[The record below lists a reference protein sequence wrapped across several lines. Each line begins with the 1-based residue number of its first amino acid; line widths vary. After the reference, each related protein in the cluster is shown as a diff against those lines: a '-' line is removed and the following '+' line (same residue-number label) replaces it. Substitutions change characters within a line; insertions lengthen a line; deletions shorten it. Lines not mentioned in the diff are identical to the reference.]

1 MATKISDLTNL
12 VTVAGG
18 DLLVVVDEV
27 ANSASIETKKVT
39 VNNFFDSLGVS
50 ATQSATVTHSGNT
63 LSIGTS
69 GMIVNNY
76 IFTDTRI
83 TSQSNSAPY
92 SNTLSTVASNVAT
105 SANAHNM
112 KFVFGGSIQG
122 SIANDSDGVPTVTIT
137 SSEDILQ
144 NPQYN
149 TVRVSKLN
157 ISGQATPAN
166 NSYVNSTFEVIAGDQ
181 FYDNNYIYVA
191 VSNTEIKRI
200 AISAF

>member
-27 ANSASIETKKVT
+27 ANSTSIETKKVT
-39 VNNFFDSLGVS
+39 VNNFLDSLGIS

>member
-12 VTVAGG
+12 VTVAGS

-27 ANSASIETKKVT
+27 ANSAAIETKKVT
-39 VNNFFDSLGVS
+39 VNNFFDSLGVT

-63 LSIGTS
+63 LSIGTT
-69 GMIVNNY
+69 GMIVNTY
-76 IFTDTRI
+76 VFTSERV
-83 TSQSNSAPY
+83 TSQLNVAPY
-92 SNTLSTVASNVAT
+92 SNTLSTVASNLVT
-105 SANAHNM
+105 TANASNM
-112 KFVFGGSIQG
+112 NFIFGGSIQG
-122 SIANDSDGVPTVTIT
+122 SIANDSEGVPTITIT

-149 TVRVSKLN
+149 TVRVKKLN
-157 ISGQATPAN
+157 ITGQATPAN
-166 NSYVNSTFEVIAGDQ
+166 NSYVNSTFEVVAGDQ

>member
-39 VNNFFDSLGVS
+39 VNNFFDSLGIS

-76 IFTDTRI
+76 IFTDARV

-105 SANAHNM
+105 TANAHNM

-144 NPQYN
+144 NPLYN
-149 TVRVSKLN
+149 TVRATKLN
-157 ISGQATPAN
+157 ITGQATPAN
-166 NSYVNSTFEVIAGDQ
+166 NSYVNSTFEVVAGDQ
-181 FYDNNYIYVA
+181 FYDNNFIYVA